1 MKPLNIFPYHIN
13 IDFMRLRWVSLTAA
27 LLLLVVSIGGMAV
40 NGFNFALDFTGGV
53 GVELRYDTAP
63 DVDDVRNKLDA
74 SGFDG
79 AQVQAFGSG
88 KDLLVRLQAQEEK
101 GGEQQLPGSDQASS
115 LGDAVAKAASL
126 AGNPAEKLSS
136 SVISAQVGEELA
148 WNGFYALL
156 FVLLGFLIYISARFE
171 WKFAV
176 AAIIATLHDVV
187 ICAGWF
193 ALSGHEFDLTV
204 LAGILSVMGYSIN
217 DTIVVFDRVRENF
230 RTMRLPSRELL
241 NRSVNQTLSRT
252 IITSFVAMLTV
263 LALYLYG
270 GGSLRG
276 MAEAQMIGIVVGTLS
291 SIFIACPLLL
301 WLNVSKQDLMPKA
314 KDEAALARRP

>member
-1 MKPLNIFPYHIN
+1 MKPFNLFPYDSN
-13 IDFMRLRWVSLTAA
+13 VDFMRLRWISLTAAA
-27 LLLLVVSIGGMAV
+27 LLLLVAIGGMATK
-40 NGFNFALDFTGGV
+40 GFNFALDFTGGV
-53 GVELRYDTAP
+53 GVELRYDKAP

-88 KDLLVRLQAQEEK
+88 KDLLVRLQADGKQT
-101 GGEQQLPGSDQASS
+101 GGADKASS
-115 LGDAVAKAASL
+115 IGDAVAKAATL
-126 AGNPAEKLSS
+126 AGNPATKMSS

-148 WNGFYALL
+148 WNGLYALL

-230 RTMRLPSRELL
+230 KSLRIPPRELL
-241 NRSVNQTLSRT
+241 NKSVNQTLSRT
-252 IITSFVAMLTV
+252 IITSFVAFLTV

-276 MAEAQMIGIVVGTLS
+276 MAESQMIGIIVGTLS

-301 WLNVSKQDLMPKA
+301 WLNVTKQDLMPKA

>member
-1 MKPLNIFPYHIN
+1 MKPFNIFPYSIN
-13 IDFMRLRWVSLTAA
+13 IDFMRLRWVSLTVAA
-27 LLLLVVSIGGMAV
+27 LLLLASIGGMV
-40 NGFNFALDFTGGV
+40 FNGFNFALDFTGGV
-53 GVELRYDTAP
+53 GVELRYDKAP
-63 DVDDVRNKLDA
+63 DVDDVRKKLDA
-74 SGFDG
+74 SGYDG

-88 KDLLVRLQAQEEK
+88 KDLLVRLQVDGRQE
-101 GGEQQLPGSDQASS
+101 GGSVQTSS
-115 LGDAVAKAASL
+115 VGDAVATAASL
-126 AGNPAEKLSS
+126 AGNPATKMSS
-136 SVISAQVGEELA
+136 AVISAQVGEELA

-156 FVLLGFLIYISARFE
+156 FVLLGFLIYISVRFE
-171 WKFAV
+171 WKFAI

-230 RTMRLPSRELL
+230 KSMRIPPRELL
-241 NRSVNQTLSRT
+241 NKSVNQTLSRT
-252 IITSFVAMLTV
+252 VITSFVALLTV
-263 LALYLYG
+263 LALYFYG

-276 MAEAQMIGIVVGTLS
+276 MAESQMIGIIVGTLS

-301 WLNVSKQDLMPKA
+301 WLHVTKQDLMPKA
-314 KDEAALARRP
+314 KDEAALSRRP

>member
-1 MKPLNIFPYHIN
+1 MKPFNVFPYDSN
-13 IDFMRLRWVSLTAA
+13 FDFMRLRWFSLMGAA
-27 LLLLVVSIGGMAV
+27 LLLVVALGAMAT

-53 GVELRYDTAP
+53 GVELRYEQAP
-63 DVDDVRNKLDA
+63 DVDNVRNKLDA

-88 KDLLVRLQAQEEK
+88 KDLLVRLQADGHQE
-101 GGEQQLPGSDQASS
+101 GGADQASS
-115 LGDAVAKAASL
+115 IGDAVAKAASL
-126 AGNPAEKLSS
+126 PTNPATKMSS
-136 SVISAQVGEELA
+136 AVISAQVGEELA

-156 FVLLGFLIYISARFE
+156 FVLLGFLIYISVRFE

-230 RTMRLPSRELL
+230 KSMRLPPRELL
-241 NRSVNQTLSRT
+241 NKSVNQTLSRT
-252 IITSFVAMLTV
+252 VITSFVALLTV
-263 LALYLYG
+263 FALYLYG
-270 GGSLRG
+270 GSSLRG
-276 MAEAQMIGIVVGTLS
+276 MAESQIIGIIVGTLS

-301 WLNVSKQDLMPKA
+301 WLSVSKQDLMPKA

>member
-1 MKPLNIFPYHIN
+1 MKPFNIFPYHIN
-13 IDFMRLRWVSLTAA
+13 IDFMRLRWISLSAA
-27 LLLLVVSIGGMAV
+27 LLLLVVSLGAMAV

-53 GVELRYDTAP
+53 GVELRYDKAP
-63 DVDDVRNKLDA
+63 DVDDVRKQLDA

-88 KDLLVRLQAQEEK
+88 KDLLVRLQAEELGDGK
-101 GGEQQLPGSDQASS
+101 QDTAAERTSS
-115 LGDAVAKAASL
+115 VGDAVAKASSL
-126 AGNPAEKLSS
+126 AGNPAEKRSS
-136 SVISAQVGEELA
+136 AVISAQVGEELA

-156 FVLLGFLIYISARFE
+156 FVFLGFLIYISARFE

-176 AAIIATLHDVV
+176 AAIIATLHDVL

-230 RTMRLPSRELL
+230 KTLRIPPRELL
-241 NRSVNQTLSRT
+241 NKSVNQTLSRT

-276 MAEAQMIGIVVGTLS
+276 MAESQIIGITVGTLS

-314 KDEAALARRP
+314 KDEAALSRRP

>member
-1 MKPLNIFPYHIN
+1 MKPFNVFPYDSN
-13 IDFMRLRWVSLTAA
+13 FDFMRLRWYSLMGAA
-27 LLLLVVSIGGMAV
+27 LLLVVALGAMAT

-53 GVELRYDTAP
+53 GVELRYEQAP
-63 DVDDVRNKLDA
+63 DVDNVRSKLAA

-88 KDLLVRLQAQEEK
+88 KDLLVRLQADGHQD
-101 GGEQQLPGSDQASS
+101 GGADQASS
-115 LGDAVAKAASL
+115 IGDAVAKAASL
-126 AGNPAEKLSS
+126 PTNPATKMSS
-136 SVISAQVGEELA
+136 AVISAQVGEELA

-230 RTMRLPSRELL
+230 RSMRLPPRELL
-241 NRSVNQTLSRT
+241 NKSVNQTLSRT
-252 IITSFVAMLTV
+252 VITSFVAFLTV
-263 LALYLYG
+263 LALYMYG

-276 MAEAQMIGIVVGTLS
+276 MAESQMIGIIVGTLS

-301 WLNVSKQDLMPKA
+301 WLNVTKQDLMPKA